1 MTGYQLSRPEAA
13 YIPSE
18 AECRELMERYGML
31 ENIRRHSEQVRNVCI
46 AIVDGLADPS
56 SVDRDLVAAA
66 ALLHDIAKTR
76 TIGTGER
83 RHDLIGAEMLRDLG
97 MDERIAG
104 AVESHVVFENFD
116 AGGRL
121 EEREIV
127 FYADKRVMHDRVVTV
142 DDRVADLARRYGI
155 NEYVRNI
162 IIENKGF
169 VLKVEGKIRGFMKT
183 DMESALAGI

>member
-18 AECRELMERYGML
+18 TECRELMERCGML
-31 ENIRRHSEQVRNVCI
+31 ENIRRHSEQVRNVCL

-56 SVDRDLVAAA
+56 AVDRGLVAAA

-97 MDERIAG
+97 MDERIAC
-104 AVESHVVFENFD
+104 AVESHVAFENFD

-127 FYADKRVMHDRVVTV
+127 FYADKRVMHDTVVTV
-142 DDRVADLARRYGI
+142 DDRVADLAERYGI
-155 NEYVRNI
+155 NEYIRNI
-162 IIENKGF
+162 IIENKEF